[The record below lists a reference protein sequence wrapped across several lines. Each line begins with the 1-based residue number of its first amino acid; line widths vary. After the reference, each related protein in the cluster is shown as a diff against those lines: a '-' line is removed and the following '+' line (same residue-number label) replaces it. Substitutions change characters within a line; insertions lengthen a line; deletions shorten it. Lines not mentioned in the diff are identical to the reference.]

1 MCLCSCL
8 ACPTMNK
15 DFSSALSLK
24 FLCQAWVAARCYELI
39 QTQTP
44 LFRNINMGQEIL
56 QKAIVPV
63 TYEPQ
68 LNECSRQCSRP
79 VLDQCSMGFGPN
91 PLINGLILNTFKL
104 NILFLEKFTVIHFY

>member
-24 FLCQAWVAARCYELI
+24 FLCQAWVAAWCYELI

-63 TYEPQ
+63 TYEH
-68 LNECSRQCSRP
+68 L
-79 VLDQCSMGFGPN
+79 
-91 PLINGLILNTFKL
+91 LIPSPFQRL
-104 NILFLEKFTVIHFY
+104 